1 VCFEDG
7 EWLGSLKKALLKL
20 WSLFQQCKHE
30 KKQYEELL
38 RKSLEEKEKVVDAK
52 IQIELQAADLIR
64 EYK

>member
-52 IQIELQAADLIR
+52 IQIELQAADLIS